1 MFLCEISPPAANYAL
16 MTEPFQLDAVLEAVA
31 RGDSAAFMQ
40 VVQAH
45 GLMMRSYIGAQVF
58 NSGDVDD
65 LAQETFI
72 AAYRTLHRF
81 RRGDD
86 LGAWLRGI
94 ARNKVLMYFRSSQ
107 RRAGALDRFRAE
119 VAEIMGDDLAAASE
133 HDRHEHIAALL
144 RCIAKL
150 PDKLRR
156 VVHAGLDGIKVSAL
170 AEALQTSAGAVYQLH
185 YRANQLLRECV
196 IKEVQDV

>member
-1 MFLCEISPPAANYAL
+1 
-16 MTEPFQLDAVLEAVA
+16 MTDPSQLDAVLDAVA

-40 VVQAH
+40 VVQGH
-45 GLMMRSYIGAQVF
+45 GLMLRSYIGAQVF
-58 NSGDVDD
+58 NSGDVED
-65 LAQETFI
+65 LTQDTFI
-72 AAYRTLHRF
+72 AAYRTLHSF

-107 RRAGALDRFRAE
+107 RRASALDRFRAE
-119 VAEIMGDDLAAASE
+119 VVEIVGDELDAASAD
-133 HDRHEHIAALL
+133 DRHEHIAVLL

-196 IKEVQDV
+196 LKEARDV

>member
-1 MFLCEISPPAANYAL
+1 MIRGKLPP
-16 MTEPFQLDAVLEAVA
+16 MTDSSQMDAVLEAVA

-45 GLMMRSYIGAQVF
+45 GLMLRSYIGAQVF
-58 NSGDVDD
+58 NSGDVED

-72 AAYRTLHRF
+72 AAYRALQGF

-86 LGAWLRGI
+86 MGAWLRGI

-107 RRAGALDRFRAE
+107 RRASALDRFRAE
-119 VAEIMGDDLAAASE
+119 VTEIVGGELEEASAG
-133 HDRHEHIAALL
+133 DRHEHIEALL
-144 RCIAKL
+144 RCISKL
-150 PDKLRR
+150 PEKLRR
-156 VVHAGLDGIKVSAL
+156 VVHAGLDGMKVPAL
-170 AEALQTSAGAVYQLH
+170 AEALQTSTGAVYQLH

-196 IKEVQDV
+196 QKEVRHV

>member
-1 MFLCEISPPAANYAL
+1 
-16 MTEPFQLDAVLEAVA
+16 MTESSQLDAVLDAVA

-40 VVQAH
+40 VVQSH
-45 GLMMRSYIGAQVF
+45 GLMLRSYIGAQVF
-58 NSGDVDD
+58 NGGDVED

-72 AAYRTLHRF
+72 TAYRSLHSF
-81 RRGDD
+81 RRGNDV
-86 LGAWLRGI
+86 GAWLRGI

-119 VAEIMGDDLAAASE
+119 VVEILGNELDAASAG
-133 HDRHEHIAALL
+133 DRHEQIAALL

-156 VVHAGLDGIKVSAL
+156 VVHSGLDGIKVSAL
-170 AEALQTSAGAVYQLH
+170 AEALQTSTGAIYQLH

-196 IKEVQDV
+196 VKEVQDV

>member
-1 MFLCEISPPAANYAL
+1 
-16 MTEPFQLDAVLEAVA
+16 MTDPSQLDAVLSAVA

-45 GLMMRSYIGAQVF
+45 GLMLRSYISAQVF

-72 AAYRTLHRF
+72 AAYRSLSSF

-94 ARNKVLMYFRSSQ
+94 ARNKVMMYFRSSQ
-107 RRAGALDRFRAE
+107 RRASALDRFRAE
-119 VAEIMGDDLAAASE
+119 VAEIVGGELDAAAGDE
-133 HDRHEHIAALL
+133 KPEHIEALL

-156 VVHAGLDGIKVSAL
+156 VVHAGLEGMKVQAL

-196 IKEVQDV
+196 LKEVQNV

>member
-1 MFLCEISPPAANYAL
+1 
-16 MTEPFQLDAVLEAVA
+16 MTESAQLDAVIDAVA
-31 RGDSAAFMQ
+31 RGDSTAFMQ

-45 GLMMRSYIGAQVF
+45 GLMLRSYIGAQVF

-72 AAYRTLHRF
+72 AAYRSLHSF

-86 LGAWLRGI
+86 VGAWLRGI
-94 ARNKVLMYFRSSQ
+94 ARNKVLMYFRSTQ
-107 RRAGALDRFRAE
+107 RRASALDRFQAE
-119 VAEIMGDDLAAASE
+119 VVEIMGAELDAASAG
-133 HDRHEHIAALL
+133 DRHEQIAALL

-170 AEALQTSAGAVYQLH
+170 AEALQTSTGAVYQLH

-196 IKEVQDV
+196 MKEVQDV

>member
-1 MFLCEISPPAANYAL
+1 
-16 MTEPFQLDAVLEAVA
+16 MTDPNQVDAVLDAVA

-45 GLMMRSYIGAQVF
+45 GLMLRSYIGAQVF
-58 NSGDVDD
+58 NTGDVDD

-72 AAYRTLHRF
+72 AAYRTLHSF

-86 LGAWLRGI
+86 MGAWLRGI
-94 ARNKVLMYFRSSQ
+94 ARNKVLMYFRSTQ
-107 RRAGALDRFRAE
+107 RRTGALDRFRAE
-119 VAEIMGDDLAAASE
+119 VVEIMGDDLEVASAG
-133 HDRHEHIAALL
+133 DRHEHIAALL
-144 RCIAKL
+144 RCIARL
-150 PDKLRR
+150 PEKLRR
-156 VVHAGLDGIKVSAL
+156 VVHAGLDGTKVSAL

-196 IKEVQDV
+196 LKEVQDV

>member
-1 MFLCEISPPAANYAL
+1 
-16 MTEPFQLDAVLEAVA
+16 MTDPSQMDAVLDAVA

-45 GLMMRSYIGAQVF
+45 GLMLRSYIGAQVF
-58 NSGDVDD
+58 NSGDAED

-72 AAYRTLHRF
+72 AAYRALHSF

-86 LGAWLRGI
+86 MGAWLRGI

-107 RRAGALDRFRAE
+107 RRSSAMDRFRAE
-119 VAEIMGDDLAAASE
+119 VAEIVSGELESASAG
-133 HDRHEHIAALL
+133 DRHEHIEALL
-144 RCIAKL
+144 RCITKL
-150 PDKLRR
+150 PEKLRR
-156 VVHAGLDGIKVSAL
+156 VVHAGLDGMKIPAL
-170 AEALQTSAGAVYQLH
+170 AEALQTSTGAVYQLH

-196 IKEVQDV
+196 QKEVQHV